1 METITANEFAD
12 EFSFFRKEAD
22 HEPVLIATGS
32 GDPLVV
38 ITMREYNRLLQH
50 DRKVSLTKDL
60 PPEVAQAV
68 LDAQPSPEAEQFND
82 ELDEEA
88 EEGAAHHAVP

>member
-1 METITANEFAD
+1 MMDTITASQFAK
-12 EFSFFRKEAD
+12 EFSSYQKEAD

-38 ITMREYNRLLQH
+38 ITMREYHRLLQH
-50 DRKVSLTKDL
+50 DRKVSLSEDL

-68 LDAQPSPEAEQFND
+68 LDAKPSPEADQFNHEMD
-82 ELDEEA
+82 RPGE
-88 EEGAAHHAVP
+88 